1 MPLKFNPISN
11 RWVKIKRF
19 QKQEHLTITA
29 SI

>member
-1 MPLKFNPISN
+1 MPLKFN
-11 RWVKIKRF
+11 WVKIKRF